1 VKPEV
6 VKQLVTLN
14 ESFYSQFAHS
24 FSETRS
30 SGSGRLDRVL
40 GYIPSGARVLDVG
53 CGNGRLVER
62 LEREGRSAIYVGV
75 DAVPELVAIA
85 ETRRNRLHLA
95 TAEFRV
101 ADITAPGWNRDLPHA
116 PFHVAVALAVLH
128 HIPSHERRS
137 QLLRDIHA
145 VLQPGGTYV
154 MTNWHFARN
163 ERMRKKVVDW
173 ATVGIDERELEPGDA
188 LLHWKRGGTGYRYCH
203 LLTQAEVK
211 DLAAESGFQVAEQFY
226 ADADLNLYSVLKKDE
241 GPFDLAQGRL
251 QTKDEG

>member
-1 VKPEV
+1 MKAEL

-14 ESFYSQFAHS
+14 ENFYSQFAHS

-40 GYIPSGARVLDVG
+40 TYLPSGARVLDVG

-62 LEREGRSAIYVGV
+62 LEREGRAVTYVGV
-75 DAVPELVAIA
+75 DAVPELIAIA
-85 ETRRNRLHLA
+85 ETRRAHLHLS
-95 TAEFRV
+95 TAELRV
-101 ADITAPGWNRDLPHA
+101 ADITAPGWTRDLPHA
-116 PFHVAVALAVLH
+116 PFDVVVALAVLH
-128 HIPSHERRS
+128 HIPSHEQRV

-145 VLQPGGTYV
+145 VVKPGGTFV

-163 ERMRKKVVDW
+163 ERMRHKMVDW

-211 DLAAESGFQVAEQFY
+211 DLAAASGLTVVEQFY
-226 ADADLNLYSVLKKDE
+226 ADADLNLYSVLKRDE
-241 GPFDLAQGRL
+241 R
-251 QTKDEG
+251 